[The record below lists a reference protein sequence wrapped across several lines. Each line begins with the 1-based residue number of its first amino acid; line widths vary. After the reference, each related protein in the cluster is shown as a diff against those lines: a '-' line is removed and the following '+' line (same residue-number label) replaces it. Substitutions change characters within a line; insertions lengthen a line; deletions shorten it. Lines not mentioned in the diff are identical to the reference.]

1 MLWPAD
7 FREFFVP
14 ISAILLPAARGD
26 WPSYDCL
33 EHFSEEVIMI
43 MGLEEIEKIVWEEE
57 KLFLMKQVGI
67 LLIKNHAIKFGDY
80 TLASGKKSPYYVD
93 LRQTISSPITVDWIA
108 NSLARIILNEIG
120 RDKIDRILGVPT
132 AGVPFATVVSQKL
145 GIPLIYYRQARKEHG
160 VRKKVEGNLG
170 RNDRV
175 LIVDDLIT
183 TGESVIEAAEVV
195 RDFGGVVNELV
206 VLLDREQGGRERL
219 RSSRIES
226 HVLFKISDAMTWL
239 HSVGLIE
246 DRIFETLAKYIEEER
261 QGSSKAST

>member
-1 MLWPAD
+1 M
-7 FREFFVP
+7 
-14 ISAILLPAARGD
+14 ILGID
-26 WPSYDCL
+26 
-33 EHFSEEVIMI
+33 
-43 MGLEEIEKIVWEEE
+43 EIEKRVWEEE

-67 LLIKNHAIKFGDY
+67 LLIKNDAIKFGDY
-80 TLASGKKSPYYVD
+80 ILTSGKRSPYYID
-93 LRQTISSPITVDWIA
+93 LRLTISSPNTMDWIA
-108 NSLARIILNEIG
+108 NSLTRIVIKEIG
-120 RDKIDRILGVPT
+120 KDKIDKILGVPT

-160 VRKKVEGNLG
+160 VRKKIEGILE

-195 RDFGGVVNELV
+195 RDQGGVVNELV

-219 RSSRIES
+219 RATRIEP

-239 HSVGLIE
+239 HNVGLIE
-246 DRIFETLAKYIEEER
+246 DKIYETVQKYTEEES
-261 QGSSKAST
+261 QASQITPP